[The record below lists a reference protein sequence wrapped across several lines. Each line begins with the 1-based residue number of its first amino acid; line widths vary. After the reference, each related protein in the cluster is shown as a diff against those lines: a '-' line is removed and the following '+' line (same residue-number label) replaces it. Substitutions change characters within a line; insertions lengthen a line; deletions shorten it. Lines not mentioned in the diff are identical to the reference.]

1 MFAAKQLVLWE
12 ELTGKEPDA
21 GKDWRQKG
29 KVVAED
35 DSITD
40 SMDINLSKLRG
51 MVEDRA
57 AWHATVLGVTMSQT
71 RLRDWT
77 TSSINLDFMYWIFCY
92 HFVFHLSYHVK
103 DALQFFP
110 VFGVISL
117 FVQTQNYGFESNI
130 KSHSMLSPS
139 SASNSTNHSRCLNF
153 LTSLP
158 TIRLLFQWWRPHISP
173 WSSFHAWQWTLAL
186 GMWFSIFFPS

>member
-1 MFAAKQLVLWE
+1 MKYILYTPKWLVKSRLYKNKCNVCCKATCSMRRAHWKRTWCWKRLKAKGE
-12 ELTGKEPDA
+12 G
-21 GKDWRQKG
+21 GG
-29 KVVAED
+29 
-35 DSITD
+35 
-40 SMDINLSKLRG
+40 RG
-51 MVEDRA
+51 WQHYRLNGHKFE
-57 AWHATVLGVTMSQT
+57 QT
-71 RLRDWT
+71 QGYGGT

-117 FVQTQNYGFESNI
+117 FVQIQNYGFESNI

-139 SASNSTNHSRCLNF
+139 SASNSTNHSQCLNF

-158 TIRLLFQWWRPHISP
+158 TLHLLFQWWRPHISP